1 MPHTHTLIQGWYTC
15 TWGYWFIADSPSPKF
30 NKSGVSGKGKNIT
43 TKHDAVICGR
53 RNASK
58 IMDVCTCTQM
68 LQAYILEKNLFDKL
82 AIRIQLVKFHQAQMI
97 ND

>member
-1 MPHTHTLIQGWYTC
+1 
-15 TWGYWFIADSPSPKF
+15 
-30 NKSGVSGKGKNIT
+30 
-43 TKHDAVICGR
+43 
-53 RNASK
+53 
-58 IMDVCTCTQM
+58 M